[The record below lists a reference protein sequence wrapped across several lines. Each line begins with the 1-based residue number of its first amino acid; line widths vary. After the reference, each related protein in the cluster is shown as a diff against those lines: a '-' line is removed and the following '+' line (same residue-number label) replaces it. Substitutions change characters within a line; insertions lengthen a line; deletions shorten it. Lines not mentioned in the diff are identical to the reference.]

1 MAPLDLLNLLWTIW
15 MVAWLVAARWTAK
28 TVVRQSVAA
37 RLTHGLLVSA
47 GALLLF
53 GRTGTLGPLVR
64 PLFPPAPV
72 DFHDEIGFPLPLT

>member
-1 MAPLDLLNLLWTIW
+1 MPPLDLLNLLWTLWLIG
-15 MVAWLVAARWTAK
+15 WLVAARWTAK

-53 GRTGTLGPLVR
+53 GRAGTLGFLIR
-64 PLFPPAPV
+64 PLF
-72 DFHDEIGFPLPLT
+72 